1 MADRKKPEQPLLPPD
16 AGKLPPQA
24 PDVEQVVL
32 GQVLLESGCL
42 SEVSGFLTEAQ
53 FYVHAHRLIYE
64 AIMQQSDAGEPI
76 NIVTIVQR
84 LKRNETL
91 DIVGGPFYIA
101 QLTNKVASGTN
112 VEYHGRIILQK
123 YLLREIARVGS
134 AAWTEGMDDSND
146 PLEEIE
152 RLQSSLASLQDMI
165 TSGKKGD
172 IARAVKQVFA
182 DYDSKDSPAI
192 PTGITALD
200 NITQG
205 GFRPTEMIVLAAR
218 PGMGKTSLAISMQEV
233 MSVAA
238 GRPTAML
245 NFEMGEVLLTQR
257 MMAQG
262 AGVPSELIRTRSLS
276 DNDLVRLQTYGSKLM
291 ASPVHMVE
299 AAGMTITQLIATI
312 ERLAKKGIQVFFV
325 DHIGLPTVP
334 SMRKGSNRE
343 NEVGEISRRLKGV
356 AARLN
361 VTIVA
366 LSQLSRAVETRGGDK
381 RPSLADL
388 RDSGSIEQDADMVI
402 FIWRAEYYG
411 IPADIPGLTELII
424 AKQRNGTTGTVHCHF
439 NPSTTAFTSTAHGS
453 DHAPF

>member
-1 MADRKKPEQPLLPPD
+1 MADKKKAEQPLLPPD

-42 SEVSGFLTEAQ
+42 SEVSGFLTEEHFFSPANKL
-53 FYVHAHRLIYE
+53 VYE
-64 AIMQQSDAGEPI
+64 AILQQADAGEPV

-84 LKRNETL
+84 LKRNEAL
-91 DIVGGPFYIA
+91 EEVGGPLYIA

-172 IARAVKQVFA
+172 IARAVKQVFS

-205 GFRPTEMIVLAAR
+205 GFRPGEMVVLAAR
-218 PGMGKTSLAISMQEV
+218 PGMGKTSLALSIQEV

-238 GRPTAML
+238 GRPTAMI
-245 NFEMGEVLLTQR
+245 NCEMNEVLLTQR
-257 MMAQG
+257 MMSQG

-291 ASPVHMVE
+291 ASPVHFVE
-299 AAGMTITQLIATI
+299 GAGMSLTQVTSTC
-312 ERLAKKGIQVFFV
+312 ERLAKKGVELIIL
-325 DHIGLPTVP
+325 DHIGLVHVSNMP
-334 SMRKGSNRE
+334 KGSNRE
-343 NEVGEISRRLKGV
+343 NEVGMVSRKLKQL
-356 AARLN
+356 ATRLN
-361 VTIVA
+361 IIIVP

-424 AKQRNGTTGTVHCHF
+424 AKQRNATTGTVHCHF